1 MDQGPQRRPHPL
13 RPTPYNCSVTFERW
27 VVSPSDPDPGVL
39 ARAAE
44 VLREGGVIVFPTDTL
59 YGLAADPRN
68 PAAVATVFRVK
79 GRAQEEP
86 LPLVAANLEQ
96 AERQAAEF
104 SRLGRRLAAR
114 FWPGPLTL
122 VMPARA
128 SLAPGVSAG
137 TGTVAVRVPDHAVAR
152 RLAGL
157 AGFPLTAT
165 SANRSG
171 FPPAATAA
179 EAAVGLEVGEDGL
192 MGVLDAG
199 VTPGGPPSTIV
210 DACGDEPRLIRAG
223 AIAWERVL
231 AALRSG

>member
-1 MDQGPQRRPHPL
+1 MTVEH
-13 RPTPYNCSVTFERW
+13 W
-27 VVSPSDPDPGVL
+27 VISPSDPDPGIL

-59 YGLAADPRN
+59 YGLAADARN
-68 PAAVATVFRVK
+68 PAAVATIFRMK

-86 LPLVAANLEQ
+86 LPLVAASLEQ
-96 AERQAAEF
+96 AEREAAEF
-104 SRLGRRLAAR
+104 SRLGRCLAAR

-122 VMPARA
+122 VLPVRA

-152 RLAGL
+152 QLASL
-157 AGFPLTAT
+157 AGFTLTAT

-179 EAAVGLEVGEDGL
+179 EAAAGLEGGEDGL
-192 MGVLDAG
+192 RGVLDAG

-210 DACGDEPRLIRAG
+210 DARGDEPRLIRAG
-223 AIAWERVL
+223 AIAWERVVE
-231 AALRSG
+231 ALRAVDR